1 MSAIDELKNVA
12 KVVKSKKG
20 RMDAR
25 EREVASELI
34 VSVWKDASLD
44 PSESFSALEPLQS
57 EAIAEGIAQVWG
69 NLTDDRRKLFDNWLS
84 KPKNERSSR
93 RLALLSASL
102 LQIDG
107 ITSLNWLNRLLPAN
121 SKGKITRELGQILV
135 SVFFGTKPLRIT
147 RLAEERRGTEDL
159 GRVVRT
165 LLEVAVDD
173 HWAVELMVRYR
184 LVEDILTIAA
194 ERSPETA
201 EWKAIQNRI
210 EIEIKRWPQPLVRQL
225 NRALCIRFPEA
236 QPVFT
241 KIMGRCEAPPPTP
254 TPTRQPGEVSDE
266 LRPLVE
272 NLVEDKALK
281 TLFDRRLAAISA
293 EIEELKAL
301 VIVVAERETALKD
314 AERRLEESQV
324 RESSLQA
331 AMKRLEGDLE
341 DSIAKTKQA
350 NLQIVEIERAN
361 RMTKENLEADRD
373 RLRQQITANAV
384 GRVEEFKN
392 NLAIVLARL
401 IRDLPN
407 REERLTPEVGN
418 IVFLQFHQFLDALDA
433 QGIKVR
439 RSRGAV

>member
-1 MSAIDELKNVA
+1 
-12 KVVKSKKG
+12 
-20 RMDAR
+20 
-25 EREVASELI
+25 
-34 VSVWKDASLD
+34 
-44 PSESFSALEPLQS
+44 
-57 EAIAEGIAQVWG
+57 
-69 NLTDDRRKLFDNWLS
+69 
-84 KPKNERSSR
+84 
-93 RLALLSASL
+93 
-102 LQIDG
+102 
-107 ITSLNWLNRLLPAN
+107 
-121 SKGKITRELGQILV
+121 
-135 SVFFGTKPLRIT
+135 
-147 RLAEERRGTEDL
+147 
-159 GRVVRT
+159 
-165 LLEVAVDD
+165 
-173 HWAVELMVRYR
+173 
-184 LVEDILTIAA
+184 
-194 ERSPETA
+194 
-201 EWKAIQNRI
+201 
-210 EIEIKRWPQPLVRQL
+210 
-225 NRALCIRFPEA
+225 
-236 QPVFT
+236 
-241 KIMGRCEAPPPTP
+241 
-254 TPTRQPGEVSDE
+254 
-266 LRPLVE
+266 
-272 NLVEDKALK
+272 
-281 TLFDRRLAAISA
+281 
-293 EIEELKAL
+293 
-301 VIVVAERETALKD
+301 LKD